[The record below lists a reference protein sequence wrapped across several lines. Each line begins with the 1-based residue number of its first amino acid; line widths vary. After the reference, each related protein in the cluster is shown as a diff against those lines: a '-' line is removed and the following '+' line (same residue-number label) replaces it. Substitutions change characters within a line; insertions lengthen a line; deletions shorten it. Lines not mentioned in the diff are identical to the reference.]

1 MLRVYQ
7 AVKVTY
13 AQGTVKS
20 ELLGYPTT
28 NFAEAELICQNKLYY
43 EQFHRGRPVEEK
55 TDLFARFY
63 DGAIMSLKV
72 VEFEL

>member
-1 MLRVYQ
+1 MSRVYQ

-13 AQGTVKS
+13 AHGTVKS

-28 NFAEAELICQNKLYY
+28 NFAQAELICQNNLYY
-43 EQFHRGRPVEEK
+43 EQFNRGAVIEK
-55 TDLFARFY
+55 SDLFVRFY

-72 VEFEL
+72 VEFDL

>member
-1 MLRVYQ
+1 MSRVYQ

-28 NFAEAELICQNKLYY
+28 NFTEAELICQNNLYY
-43 EQFHRGRPVEEK
+43 EQFHRGPVEEK
-55 TDLFARFY
+55 TDLFVRFY

>member
-1 MLRVYQ
+1 MSRVYQ

-13 AQGTVKS
+13 AHGTVKS

-28 NFAEAELICQNKLYY
+28 SFAQAELICQNNIYY
-43 EQFHRGRPVEEK
+43 EQFNRGPVEEK
-55 TDLFARFY
+55 TDLFVRFY

-72 VEFEL
+72 VEFDL

>member
-1 MLRVYQ
+1 MSRVYQ
-7 AVKVTY
+7 AIKVTY
-13 AQGTVKS
+13 ADGTVKS

-28 NFAEAELICQNKLYY
+28 NFAQAELICQNNLYY
-43 EQFHRGRPVEEK
+43 EQFNRGAVIEK
-55 TDLFARFY
+55 SDLFVRFY

>member
-1 MLRVYQ
+1 MSRVYQ

-13 AQGTVKS
+13 AHGTVKS

-28 NFAEAELICQNKLYY
+28 NFAQAELICQNNIYY
-43 EQFHRGRPVEEK
+43 EQFNRGPVEEK
-55 TDLFARFY
+55 SDLFVRFY

>member
-1 MLRVYQ
+1 MSRVYQ

-13 AQGTVKS
+13 ANGQVKS

-28 NFAEAELICQNKLYY
+28 SFENAELICQNNLYY
-43 EQFHRGRPVEEK
+43 EQFNRGPVIEK
-55 TDLFARFY
+55 TDLFIRFY

-72 VEFEL
+72 VEFDL

>member
-1 MLRVYQ
+1 MSRVYQ

-13 AQGTVKS
+13 AHGTVKS

-28 NFAEAELICQNKLYY
+28 NFTQAELICQNNLYY
-43 EQFHRGRPVEEK
+43 EQFNRGAVIEK
-55 TDLFARFY
+55 SDLFVRFY

>member
-1 MLRVYQ
+1 MSRVYQ

-13 AQGTVKS
+13 AHGTVKS

-28 NFAEAELICQNKLYY
+28 NFAEAELICQNNLYY
-43 EQFHRGRPVEEK
+43 EQFHRGPVEEK
-55 TDLFARFY
+55 PDLFVRFY

>member
-1 MLRVYQ
+1 MSRVYQ

-13 AQGTVKS
+13 AHGTVKS

-28 NFAEAELICQNKLYY
+28 NFAQAELICQNNIYY
-43 EQFHRGRPVEEK
+43 EQFNRGAVIEK
-55 TDLFARFY
+55 SDLFVRFY